1 MLTRAT
7 KLKLIAFALVSVLA
21 IGYTGFHYANLGHLF
36 GSRGYY
42 VVRLNL
48 SSGGGIYPNADVT
61 YRGASVGRVGAMRLT
76 SRGIQ
81 VDLNISAS
89 APAIPARLHA
99 AVADLSA
106 VGEQYVDLR
115 PDGSGGPY
123 LADGSVIPMR
133 DTQLPLPVTSL
144 LNSINTLA
152 TSLPLGS
159 LRTLTSELATGFGGQ
174 GSKVQAIVDGNSSLV
189 RDAYK
194 TLPQTATLIRDART
208 VLRTQIAE
216 SSALNAF
223 GANAALLAR
232 ELRNSDSSIS
242 QLLSDGSQ
250 AAGQVAQLLAN
261 TSTSLGILIANL
273 LTTSDVT
280 MTRGK
285 ALEELLSAL
294 PADIAIG
301 STVIDGHGARF
312 GVALTFFDPL
322 SCIVGYDGTAH
333 RNGLDTSPGT
343 LNTAARCA
351 LPANSGVDVRGSAH
365 APSGGGVPPAAQPGL
380 AKLLGVSP

>member
-1 MLTRAT
+1 
-7 KLKLIAFALVSVLA
+7 
-21 IGYTGFHYANLGHLF
+21 
-36 GSRGYY
+36 
-42 VVRLNL
+42 
-48 SSGGGIYPNADVT
+48 
-61 YRGASVGRVGAMRLT
+61 
-76 SRGIQ
+76 
-81 VDLNISAS
+81 
-89 APAIPARLHA
+89 
-99 AVADLSA
+99 
-106 VGEQYVDLR
+106 
-115 PDGSGGPY
+115 
-123 LADGSVIPMR
+123 
-133 DTQLPLPVTSL
+133 
-144 LNSINTLA
+144 
-152 TSLPLGS
+152 
-159 LRTLTSELATGFGGQ
+159 
-174 GSKVQAIVDGNSSLV
+174 
-189 RDAYK
+189 
-194 TLPQTATLIRDART
+194 
-208 VLRTQIAE
+208 
-216 SSALNAF
+216 
-223 GANAALLAR
+223 LLAR

-322 SCIVGYDGTAH
+322 PCIVGYGGTAH